1 MSVTIAAV
9 MRHIRNYFEQGSYTG
24 PIAIRGGVVTPAVST
39 PYVCIYGS
47 DHLDGIHAVGGGR
60 ILDAMD
66 DEDFTGRVWFLEP
79 PADFLSL
86 VEQITAYE
94 AQNAPS
100 PLLSESLG
108 EYSYTRAQGKTGG
121 GLTWEEAFATRLAP
135 YRRMFTEVIA

>member
-9 MRHIRNYFEQGSYTG
+9 MRHIRNYFQQGSYTG
-24 PIAIRGGVVTPAVST
+24 TIAIHGGVVTPAVST

-47 DHLDGIHAVGGGR
+47 AHSDGVYAVENGAITGVE
-60 ILDAMD
+60 
-66 DEDFTGRVWFLEP
+66 DETFTGRVWFLKP

-108 EYSYTRAQGKTGG
+108 EYSYTRAQGKSGG
-121 GLTWEEAFATRLAP
+121 FLTWEEAFATRLAP